1 MKISQTNHQNLQ
13 QIYQSQSERTGQG
26 QEASPASASR
36 QPDRKDQV
44 ELSSGAQLLQKAA
57 QQVDREDPQRLAH
70 IDHLREQVQND
81 TYQVPAQL
89 AARLMSQLF

>member
-13 QIYQSQSERTGQG
+13 QIYQSQTERTGHG
-26 QEASPASASR
+26 QEASPASVNR

-57 QQVDREDPQRLAH
+57 QEVDREDPQRRARV
-70 IDHLREQVQND
+70 DQLREQVKND